1 MQETYFCPNCG
12 VSVKYT
18 DKFCG
23 YCGLNLNRD
32 MRTNNAIVAEG
43 KHSSVSAPVKPI
55 SDEISKLLAD
65 FFNKRLNA
73 T

>member
-1 MQETYFCPNCG
+1 MQGTYFCPNCG

-23 YCGLNLNRD
+23 YCGSNLNRD
-32 MRTNNAIVAEG
+32 MRTNNAIVPED
-43 KHSSVSAPVKPI
+43 KNSSVSAPVKPI

-65 FFNKRLNA
+65 LFNKRLKA

>member
-12 VSVKYT
+12 VSVKYA

-32 MRTNNAIVAEG
+32 MRTNNAIVPEG
-43 KHSSVSAPVKPI
+43 KHSSVGAPVKPI
-55 SDEISKLLAD
+55 SDDISKLLAD
-65 FFNKRLNA
+65 LFNKRLKA